1 MKKIVFIA
9 VLAAL
14 TAPVPAWAQFNANIQ
29 NENILTYVIPD
40 GARTSL
46 RHFIERERERNCDA
60 NASRDVPVPCVP
72 ADMPVSVYAPNS
84 ILPPEEVVMPVPT
97 EITATLRPT
106 PGVTQFVYAANNV
119 YLIDMNT
126 RRILDIVTSPEK
138 NATPDE

>member
-1 MKKIVFIA
+1 MKNIVFIA

-14 TAPVPAWAQFNANIQ
+14 AAPVPALAQFNANIQ
-29 NENILTYVIPD
+29 NENLLTYVIPD

-60 NASRDVPVPCVP
+60 NTRRDVAVPCVTP
-72 ADMPVSVYAPNS
+72 DMAVSVYVPGSVLPAEES
-84 ILPPEEVVMPVPT
+84 IIPVPSET
-97 EITATLRPT
+97 TATLRPT
-106 PGVTQFVYAANNV
+106 PGGTQFVYAANNV

-138 NATPDE
+138 NVSPDE